1 MKEKSITL
9 ASGAEDKFIEIFS
22 EVFGPEKTGKLI
34 LQYGVEDIYG
44 GARYID
50 FAIIT
55 DKEKVAIEIDG
66 EGIHEPGKVSH
77 QKYYDDLLKQN
88 SLMHKN
94 WKVYR
99 WTDGQ
104 LKQYRDKVKDE
115 MYTFL
120 SDYIE
125 EGIAE
130 LLPKQKG
137 AVLNL
142 YEHQE
147 DALENLREMRKNGET
162 IGLVYHATGTGKT
175 LVAVEDSKE
184 VGGKTLFIAHTKEL
198 VEQGKGSFDKYS
210 EDKSTGIF
218 MGEIKEKECD
228 IVCASIQSLSQNLDK
243 FDKDEFNYIV
253 IDEAHHAGADTYKKV
268 LGYFK
273 PSFTLG
279 VTATPER
286 ADGEDILD
294 IFTNV
299 AHKLDLKE
307 AVEKGILAEIRCIR
321 VKTNV
326 DLSDVRIRGIK
337 YDTKDLEAKLF
348 VPERNNIIVQTYL
361 NYVSGKRTVI
371 FCASVANAEEIAYLL
386 RKEGVKAEAV
396 SGGLKKQKRE
406 KILSDYENGK
416 IQVLCACDLL
426 NEGWDSP
433 KTEVLFMARPT
444 MSKTIYMQQLGRGTR
459 KAEGKDEILVFDFI
473 DGANLY
479 NTPLSAHRMFNME
492 QYVPGGLLVGKSSN
506 MAFENQLL
514 KRGEKPVELL
524 DLPIDVK
531 DMEYIDLFNWYE
543 DAKNMISQIEFV
555 RMVNV
560 QGETVSKYIR
570 EGKILADL
578 EVPCANGSFKYFKE
592 ESVKAY
598 AEEFGWKLIDNN
610 NLKDMFM
617 EFVEKMDMS
626 YSYKPVLLKGMIECM
641 DDKGR
646 VLLEELVDY
655 FVDFY
660 EERKSRG
667 LEAEKKKSLY
677 NEDEIDRKKALK
689 NILSNPFKRF
699 EDMRFMERCKDVE
712 YVMFNKFVFKKLS
725 FEDRV
730 LIDRICD
737 EKLKG
742 YFKE

>member
-1 MKEKSITL
+1 
-9 ASGAEDKFIEIFS
+9 
-22 EVFGPEKTGKLI
+22 
-34 LQYGVEDIYG
+34 
-44 GARYID
+44 
-50 FAIIT
+50 
-55 DKEKVAIEIDG
+55 
-66 EGIHEPGKVSH
+66 
-77 QKYYDDLLKQN
+77 
-88 SLMHKN
+88 
-94 WKVYR
+94 
-99 WTDGQ
+99 
-104 LKQYRDKVKDE
+104 
-115 MYTFL
+115 
-120 SDYIE
+120 
-125 EGIAE
+125 
-130 LLPKQKG
+130 
-137 AVLNL
+137 
-142 YEHQE
+142 
-147 DALENLREMRKNGET
+147 
-162 IGLVYHATGTGKT
+162 
-175 LVAVEDSKE
+175 
-184 VGGKTLFIAHTKEL
+184 
-198 VEQGKGSFDKYS
+198 
-210 EDKSTGIF
+210 
-218 MGEIKEKECD
+218 
-228 IVCASIQSLSQNLDK
+228 
-243 FDKDEFNYIV
+243 
-253 IDEAHHAGADTYKKV
+253 
-268 LGYFK
+268 
-273 PSFTLG
+273 
-279 VTATPER
+279 
-286 ADGEDILD
+286 
-294 IFTNV
+294 
-299 AHKLDLKE
+299 
-307 AVEKGILAEIRCIR
+307 
-321 VKTNV
+321 
-326 DLSDVRIRGIK
+326 
-337 YDTKDLEAKLF
+337 DTKDLEAKLF

-578 EVPCANGSFKYFKE
+578 EVPCANVSFKYFKE